1 MDGAGPEPPL
11 SPVDASLSQPPLPHL
26 RLRRTVST
34 CRRCGR
40 WSRHRWRSRFRRRRR
55 PAEPAWLWQM
65 PDRLSFGLH
74 ARPEDPCHVE
84 HGVRERDSWWIR
96 VLEPPAWGQR
106 GDRRAHKGGKHPA
119 QMAEG
124 KQGWPL
130 GGGGPEDEPGTE
142 AWEGHVGGRKQHV
155 PGTCASILRLW
166 ETVR

>member
-1 MDGAGPEPPL
+1 MGGAGPEPPL

-26 RLRRTVST
+26 RLRRTYRHAGGAAGGAGTGGAPASGGDEGLQNPPGFGKCQIGFRSVCTLAPKTLATSSMEL
-34 CRRCGR
+34 GR
-40 WSRHRWRSRFRRRRR
+40 GTPGGSESWSHQ
-55 PAEPAWLWQM
+55 P
-65 PDRLSFGLH
+65 
-74 ARPEDPCHVE
+74 
-84 HGVRERDSWWIR
+84 
-96 VLEPPAWGQR
+96 
-106 GDRRAHKGGKHPA
+106 GDRGETGAHKGGKHPS